1 VSAATRMTGVSEL
14 FSKEVL
20 VELGFPERGGGR
32 GDSYYFTIHA
42 SEILG
47 AMTNYICTMV
57 IWHLIIVELS
67 TRGCNLY
74 YKPLEVMAVP

>member
-1 VSAATRMTGVSEL
+1 L

-20 VELGFPERGGGR
+20 VVLGFPEKGN
-32 GDSYYFTIHA
+32 SYYFTIHA

-47 AMTNYICTMV
+47 VMTNYIWTVV
-57 IWHLIIVELS
+57 IWHLIIVEPS
-67 TRGCNLY
+67 TGGRNLY